1 MTDLAEP
8 KMEEPVQRQQ
18 RRAPN
23 ASRTVVIV
31 LAEVVVIVALLVL
44 WSTLRGR
51 KRNGRPTTA
60 D

>member
-1 MTDLAEP
+1 MTDGDTGEAGATAGNGRSRVP
-8 KMEEPVQRQQ
+8 T
-18 RRAPN
+18 

-44 WSTLRGR
+44 WSALRRG
-51 KRNGRPTTA
+51 KTS